1 MVEYDECQLCV
12 VMVISTKRLNATN
25 YCY

>member
-12 VMVISTKRLNATN
+12 VMVIVLSV
-25 YCY
+25 